1 MPPPR
6 MDEPKKKPWT
16 GELRCLRHPVS
27 RFGEEKYSFLQF
39 LPILSLGL
47 SGTRLS
53 RPPRTSLTIKQS
65 SSNQSDREMLTRGI
79 IASQERDR
87 ENIIDDQSLLRR
99 KSATSLFES
108 FSSIEVH
115 WPFARIELKLCNIT
129 LIYLHRRDFHWESR
143 TTLLATVY
151 LSWPISSTP
160 VLLTN
165 ILRLCQEINCKVLQV
180 PNSFDI
186 FVMLV
191 STSTSKWRLF
201 LPKLTTDHRVLNLT
215 FVRRFDAGGETVIYS
230 MSPRPFC
237 EMNTN
242 TSKWSLFDVGMSRNR
257 STQWSRYLT
266 PHMPPEGG
274 NILPDFYM
282 KACA

>member
-1 MPPPR
+1 

-115 WPFARIELKLCNIT
+115 
-129 LIYLHRRDFHWESR
+129 
-143 TTLLATVY
+143 
-151 LSWPISSTP
+151 
-160 VLLTN
+160 
-165 ILRLCQEINCKVLQV
+165 
-180 PNSFDI
+180 
-186 FVMLV
+186 
-191 STSTSKWRLF
+191 
-201 LPKLTTDHRVLNLT
+201 
-215 FVRRFDAGGETVIYS
+215 
-230 MSPRPFC
+230 
-237 EMNTN
+237 
-242 TSKWSLFDVGMSRNR
+242 
-257 STQWSRYLT
+257 
-266 PHMPPEGG
+266 
-274 NILPDFYM
+274 
-282 KACA
+282 